1 MAKVHRKRR
10 IDGDGNDLFNRS
22 KWGFVENEIKPDVGG
37 RIKYQ
42 SSWWP
47 AKEINNEAIGKGE
60 RVEVI
65 KREGIFQVVKRC
77 L

>member
-10 IDGDGNDLFNRS
+10 IDGDGDDIFNRS
-22 KWGFVENEIKPDVGG
+22 QWAFVDTEIKPDVGG

-47 AKEINNEAIGKGE
+47 AQEINNETVAEGE
-60 RVEVI
+60 QVRVLG
-65 KREGIFQVVKRC
+65 REGIFQIVERH
-77 L
+77 